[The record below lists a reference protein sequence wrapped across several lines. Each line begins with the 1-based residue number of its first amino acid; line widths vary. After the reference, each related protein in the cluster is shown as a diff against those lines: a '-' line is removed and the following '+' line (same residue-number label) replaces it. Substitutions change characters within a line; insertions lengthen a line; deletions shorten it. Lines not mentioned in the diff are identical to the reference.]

1 MRSPPVNARAEG
13 TLGLLASVIQSFA
26 SSLDIEDTLHNAVG
40 QIIEYLDA
48 EAASLFLLE
57 EAGEALICR
66 ACAGPVDLL
75 GYRLKVDQGIVG
87 KAVRED
93 TVQLIRDVRQD
104 PDFAGFVDAH
114 TGFTTRSVLCAPLSV
129 KGKRIGALEV
139 INKLRGD
146 GLFDVRDR
154 HTLQVLASSA
164 SLVINNANM
173 AAILVEQERLHKEL
187 ELARE
192 IQTNLLP
199 PAGSEPSSVVG
210 VNVSAREVSG
220 DFYDFYKLAD
230 GSVGF
235 SIGDVSGKG
244 MNAALLMAKTSSLL
258 HCLGKDVT
266 EPSQLLA
273 RVNDEVCESATRGMF
288 VTAIAGIYD
297 PGQGTVRLANAG
309 HPPALFR
316 RRDGGFVQ
324 VPASAPPMGIAA
336 GLHCETVSLSM
347 QGGSLYLVTDG
358 VTEGLGPDGEPL
370 GMEGLLSAVD
380 ACVHLSP
387 HDRLKRIVA
396 AATSAPY
403 PRTDDVT
410 LLVIEDGA

>member
-1 MRSPPVNARAEG
+1 VRSPPVNARAQG

-57 EAGEALICR
+57 EGGEALICR

-104 PDFAGFVDAH
+104 PDFAGFVDAQ
-114 TGFTTRSVLCAPLSV
+114 TGFTTRSALCAPLSV

-139 INKLRGD
+139 INKLSGD

-199 PAGSEPSSVVG
+199 PAASEPSSVVG

-230 GSVGF
+230 GSIGF

-258 HCLGKDVT
+258 HCLGKSVT
-266 EPSQLLA
+266 EPAQLLA

-316 RRDGGFVQ
+316 RRDGGFVR
-324 VPASAPPMGIAA
+324 VPASAPPLGIAE
-336 GLHCETVSLSM
+336 GLDCETVSLSM

-358 VTEGLGPDGEPL
+358 VTEGLGPDGERL
-370 GMEGLLSAVD
+370 GTEGLLSAVE
-380 ACVHLSP
+380 ACIHLSP
-387 HDRLKRIVA
+387 HERLKHIIAAVA
-396 AATSAPY
+396 SAPY